1 MKTWITYIA
10 AILMGLATALLF
22 GDAAYAS
29 GILSALSSFLVS
41 LGTFITIPVIV
52 FTLPS
57 GIASLAK
64 NRKGGRTALAVILW
78 SIAAA
83 ILLSAAAAI
92 IYAINPVQFP
102 VTSTAGSAPGALS
115 NHVSYML
122 SASGSSL
129 YPMNA
134 FWSIATATYFIV
146 PVLIISWILGLAI
159 KPSADI
165 IRPAYTVMNSFAE
178 VMYRVSRTYTVYGF
192 FLAYIASA
200 SLFID
205 VYQEKTL
212 FAAPGY
218 AKLMAIVFAISV
230 LIILPLLFGIFTRFK
245 KNPYRILYRSAAAVI
260 AGFATGNIVTT
271 IPMNESIARQNNGI
285 QKRVASSA
293 IPFFAVIG
301 RGGSAAMAVISIL
314 PLFQATTGSMP
325 EAAVIAIIAGTAALI
340 SLASSAAIGTEIAL
354 ITVLSLNIH
363 GINLYGAENAL
374 IAILPLLGGFATAL
388 DAYSAALGSAVA
400 ASFID
405 TDTDIPY
412 NDII

>member
-83 ILLSAAAAI
+83 ILLSSAAAI

-178 VMYRVSRTYTVYGF
+178 VMYRVSRTYAVYGF

-218 AKLMAIVFAISV
+218 AKLMAIGFAISA

>member
-146 PVLIISWILGLAI
+146 PVLLISWILGLAI

-178 VMYRVSRTYTVYGF
+178 VMYRVSRTYAVYGF

-218 AKLMAIVFAISV
+218 AKLMAIVFA
-230 LIILPLLFGIFTRFK
+230 
-245 KNPYRILYRSAAAVI
+245 YRILYRSAAAVI